1 MRFPRGSTLLEILL
15 VVALLLVILG
25 VGNVALASF
34 QRSTARL
41 FGDREIIN
49 AITMA
54 ARRARTGA
62 SGTAWGV
69 YITYNNTTRVATNLT
84 IFSGTSYAARTTSR
98 DIVLPLS
105 NNVIFTSVDFSG
117 SSPNVTN
124 SHEVIFAPLT
134 GATTGYGSII
144 TDWFGITR
152 TIVINSNGIPVRQ

>member
-69 YITYNNTTRVATNLT
+69 YITYNNTTRVATK
-84 IFSGTSYAARTTSR
+84 
-98 DIVLPLS
+98 
-105 NNVIFTSVDFSG
+105 
-117 SSPNVTN
+117 PN
-124 SHEVIFAPLT
+124 HLLR
-134 GATTGYGSII
+134 Y
-144 TDWFGITR
+144 
-152 TIVINSNGIPVRQ
+152 